1 MSSDDEGR
9 EPEAIDPTTSTDA
22 AGRASTDAADEPR
35 PDTDDRTHET
45 TAALQDIESKPLAE
59 RAPGYQALADRLRA
73 ELEQSDPS
81 RGSS

>member
-1 MSSDDEGR
+1 MSSDDEDR
-9 EPEAIDPTTSTDA
+9 EPDAIDPTTSTDA
-22 AGRASTDAADEPR
+22 AGGASTDASDDPR
-35 PDTDDRTHET
+35 PDADDTAHET
-45 TAALQDIESKPLAE
+45 TAALHGIESKPLAE

>member
-22 AGRASTDAADEPR
+22 AGQASTDAAEESR
-35 PDTDDRTHET
+35 PDPDDTTHET
-45 TAALQDIESKPLAE
+45 TAALQDLESRPLAE